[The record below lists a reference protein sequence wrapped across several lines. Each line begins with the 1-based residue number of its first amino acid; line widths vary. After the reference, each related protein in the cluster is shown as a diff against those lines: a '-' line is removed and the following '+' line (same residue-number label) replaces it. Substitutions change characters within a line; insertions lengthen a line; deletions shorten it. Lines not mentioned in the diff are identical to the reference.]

1 MVRCAARRGPNPQPG
16 GLRYLFRRAS
26 RFDFGPQG
34 VFSFVGTRDKS
45 RVRIRVNESFRR
57 FAPIS
62 LGHQSIMSITVQLD
76 LSEALAAKA
85 RAKGLLNPA
94 HLTELIA
101 RELAEEK
108 DTRDFFQMARD
119 IRSLPGEPMTMDEI
133 QQIVDEV
140 RAERAAREAGR

>member
-1 MVRCAARRGPNPQPG
+1 
-16 GLRYLFRRAS
+16 
-26 RFDFGPQG
+26 
-34 VFSFVGTRDKS
+34 
-45 RVRIRVNESFRR
+45 
-57 FAPIS
+57 
-62 LGHQSIMSITVQLD
+62 MSITVQLD
-76 LSEALAAKA
+76 LPEALAAKA

-94 HLTELIA
+94 HLAELIA
-101 RELAEEK
+101 RELAEDE